1 MIYYF
6 SFILDHPLYLLFPY
20 LLLTFWLK
28 ELPDLPLI
36 PVNPLLV
43 VPTPFVLSTVTV
55 MPSVTVFLV

>member
-6 SFILDHPLYLLFPY
+6 SFIQDHPLYLLFPY

-43 VPTPFVLSTVTV
+43 VPTPFVLSTEMVT
-55 MPSVTVFLV
+55 PSVTVFLV